1 MKPAMKARSL
11 FVGALAFSLLFHL
24 SMVTVFRIV
33 IYFPRHDIDYFQ
45 FNIVEARARPK
56 TDLNSREVLQV
67 PSPDGALERIRAGG
81 VLGEAEA
88 PPWEESLPPVTLP
101 TLEFGE
107 LDLLRVRTKG
117 LQIRARYDKLFRHP
131 PLDTWARFG
140 QKLGSVGGALARL
153 TLGAPPSSEPASIP
167 VSRPAPGFEAYL
179 EWMSEPFDRQPI
191 SVSKIEAL
199 WGHDPSELE
208 EPITLV
214 FKVNRNGKVIYV
226 LPQSVE
232 DEEGIVDGAARAL
245 LTYEF
250 ESLNGEGPQT
260 QHGAFLVRAAAES
273 P

>member
-1 MKPAMKARSL
+1 MNPALKARRR

-33 IYFPRHDIDYFQ
+33 IFFPRHDIEYFQ
-45 FNIVEARARPK
+45 FDIVEARARPK

-81 VLGEAEA
+81 VLSDAEA

-117 LQIRARYDKLFRHP
+117 LEIRARYDKLFRQA

-153 TLGAPPSSEPASIP
+153 TLGTPPSREPASIP
-167 VSRPAPGFEAYL
+167 VSRPAPGF
-179 EWMSEPFDRQPI
+179 
-191 SVSKIEAL
+191 
-199 WGHDPSELE
+199 
-208 EPITLV
+208 
-214 FKVNRNGKVIYV
+214 
-226 LPQSVE
+226 
-232 DEEGIVDGAARAL
+232 
-245 LTYEF
+245 
-250 ESLNGEGPQT
+250 
-260 QHGAFLVRAAAES
+260 
-273 P
+273 